1 MVYKWFFGMFTYYSK
16 TNLVD
21 KDNPVAILYYWH
33 YRVRSFSS
41 RVRDSADKLWHMGW
55 VGFYLQ
61 GSKQFEVCYIWVRPN
76 PNYNI
81 SINSTYALPTLP
93 WYQQYLVYQTHI
105 MNITYLLGMK
115 SLHPYIQLGA
125 QAQTKQININGSER

>member
-1 MVYKWFFGMFTYYSK
+1 MVYKWFFEMFIIQKPIWLIKITQQPFFIIGI
-16 TNLVD
+16 TGFE
-21 KDNPVAILYYWH
+21 
-33 YRVRSFSS
+33 VRPLGFEI
-41 RVRDSADKLWHMGW
+41 RQINYGTW

-61 GSKQFEVCYIWVRPN
+61 GWKQFEVRYIWVRPN

>member
-1 MVYKWFFGMFTYYSK
+1 MVCKWFFEMFIIQKPIWLIKITQQPFFIIGITVLK
-16 TNLVD
+16 
-21 KDNPVAILYYWH
+21 
-33 YRVRSFSS
+33 VRPLGFEI
-41 RVRDSADKLWHMGW
+41 RQMNYGMGW

-61 GSKQFEVCYIWVRPN
+61 GSKLFEVHYIWVRPN